1 VRTRPKEAVVDVAV
15 DQIKDQ
21 AKGVEGV
28 EGKKAVQRD
37 RRAQSLAAMGLVTR
51 EGSRYF
57 VKTAAARGQKESY
70 EVWRDENGRVRCSCA
85 EFERLWA
92 GDQSYRCEHILA
104 VKHSLAANVATD
116 AASAEKDA
124 LAESAESPL
133 RESAPDKAKTER
145 RDAKS
150 CVSTPED
157 HQEDQDMNNE
167 ARRSVENPSALREEA
182 MRAVQTETEAEPK
195 PKVIDPD
202 QTKPSQSAQIVP
214 LAFANL
220 LRTLR
225 QPVDSR
231 LIKTREGW
239 TDRQGNTHWVEYI
252 EWHTVADILDRVAPD
267 WSHAVRN
274 ITQIGDVVAVTASIT
289 IDGVTRE
296 GVGTGPADT
305 ETGIKK
311 AEHDALK
318 RAAVKFGIAR
328 DLYRRESDVIEENG
342 GIAPS
347 IARDPRPKTLGDL
360 VTPKQLWMIRNL
372 GREIG
377 CNVEQECQSLL
388 QCNLEEISKR
398 AASSFID
405 YLKRLQQENPSEELR
420 QAS

>member
-1 VRTRPKEAVVDVAV
+1 VRMRPKEAVADVAV
-15 DQIKDQ
+15 DQIKEQ
-21 AKGVEGV
+21 AKGAEGV

-51 EGSRYF
+51 EGSRYL
-57 VKTAAARGQKESY
+57 VKTAAARGRQDSY

-104 VKHSLAANVATD
+104 VKHSLAANNEEQTLVC
-116 AASAEKDA
+116 
-124 LAESAESPL
+124 
-133 RESAPDKAKTER
+133 SAP
-145 RDAKS
+145 S
-150 CVSTPED
+150 QED
-157 HQEDQDMNNE
+157 HEVNNKE
-167 ARRSVENPSALREEA
+167 KETTQ
-182 MRAVQTETEAEPK
+182 AVQTEAEAEPK
-195 PKVIDPD
+195 PKEIDPE
-202 QTKPSQSAQIVP
+202 QTEIRSTSAQIVP

-274 ITQIGDVVAVTASIT
+274 LTQIGDMVAVTAAIT

-328 DLYRRESDVIEENG
+328 DLYRRESDVIEENN

-377 CNVEQECQSLL
+377 CNVEQECQSLM

-405 YLKRLQQENPSEELR
+405 YLKRLQQENQPEELR

>member
-1 VRTRPKEAVVDVAV
+1 MRSKAVTDISI
-15 DQIKDQ
+15 DQIREQ
-21 AKGVEGV
+21 ARGIEEARG
-28 EGKKAVQRD
+28 GKTDQRD
-37 RRAQSLAAMGLVTR
+37 KRAQSLAAMGLVTR

-57 VKTAAARGQKESY
+57 VKSAAARGRQESY
-70 EVWRDENGRVRCSCA
+70 EVWRDESGRVRCSCA

-92 GDQSYRCEHILA
+92 ETPSFRCEHILA
-104 VKHSLAANVATD
+104 VKHSLAANAATS
-116 AASAEKDA
+116 AAVEAKNA
-124 LAESAESPL
+124 LPGPVESPL
-133 RESAPDKAKTER
+133 REEAPEKAPTDAQEPGDYHEDYEMNDKKKEIAQ
-145 RDAKS
+145 S
-150 CVSTPED
+150 
-157 HQEDQDMNNE
+157 N
-167 ARRSVENPSALREEA
+167 
-182 MRAVQTETEAEPK
+182 ETEIKAESNVEIAPK
-195 PKVIDPD
+195 A
-202 QTKPSQSAQIVP
+202 SQSAQIVP
-214 LAFANL
+214 LAFGNV

-225 QPVDSR
+225 QPIDSR

-274 ITQIGDVVAVTASIT
+274 ITQIGEMVAVTASIT

-296 GVGTGPADT
+296 GIGTGPADT

-328 DLYRRESDVIEENG
+328 DLYRRESDVIEDNG
-342 GIAPS
+342 GIPPS

-360 VTPKQLWMIRNL
+360 VTPKQLWMIRGI
-372 GREIG
+372 GREIS
-377 CNVEQECQSLL
+377 CDVEKECQSLL

-405 YLKRLQQENPSEELR
+405 YLKRLQTENQPEELR

>member
-1 VRTRPKEAVVDVAV
+1 MRPNEAVVDTTEHAGR
-15 DQIKDQ
+15 DAGAPKFER
-21 AKGVEGV
+21 A
-28 EGKKAVQRD
+28 EGKKAIQRD

-57 VKTAAARGQKESY
+57 VKTAAARGRQESY

-92 GDQSYRCEHILA
+92 GDQAFRCEHILA
-104 VKHSLAANVATD
+104 VKHSLAANAATN
-116 AASAEKDA
+116 AANAERSVF
-124 LAESAESPL
+124 AESAGAPL
-133 RESAPDKAKTER
+133 KEDAPEKAKAGAHEP
-145 RDAKS
+145 A
-150 CVSTPED
+150 D
-157 HQEDQDMNNE
+157 HQEDQEMNNE
-167 ARRSVENPSALREEA
+167 ARRGGFPPPGLREEA
-182 MRAVQTETEAEPK
+182 TQAVQTEAEAEPK
-195 PKVIDPD
+195 PKAIDPD
-202 QTKPSQSAQIVP
+202 LTGPPQPAQIVP

-225 QPVDSR
+225 QPIDSR

-252 EWHTVADILDRVAPD
+252 EWHTAADILDRVAPD

-274 ITQIGDVVAVTASIT
+274 ITQIGDMVAVTASIT

-328 DLYRRESDVIEENG
+328 ELYRRESDAVEESG
-342 GIAPS
+342 GIAPG
-347 IARDPRPKTLGDL
+347 IVRDPRPKTLGDL
-360 VTPKQLWMIRNL
+360 ITPKQLWMIRNI

-377 CNVEQECQSLL
+377 CNVEQECQSLM

-405 YLKRLQQENPSEELR
+405 YLKRLQHENQPEELR

>member
-1 VRTRPKEAVVDVAV
+1 MKSKEAVADTTA
-15 DQIKDQ
+15 DRIKSRT
-21 AKGVEGV
+21 KGIEET

-37 RRAQSLAAMGLVTR
+37 KRAQSLAAMGLVMR

-57 VKTAAARGQKESY
+57 VKSAAARGQDESY

-85 EFERLWA
+85 GFERLWA
-92 GDQSYRCEHILA
+92 DDPAFRCEHILA
-104 VKHSLAANVATD
+104 VKHSLAANNNEKRLGAQASLPAGLGKEPTEGITQARMPALPGLSEEDHEMNDKEKEIAQAARINTKAESGPQPID
-116 AASAEKDA
+116 AALS
-124 LAESAESPL
+124 
-133 RESAPDKAKTER
+133 
-145 RDAKS
+145 
-150 CVSTPED
+150 
-157 HQEDQDMNNE
+157 
-167 ARRSVENPSALREEA
+167 
-182 MRAVQTETEAEPK
+182 EPH
-195 PKVIDPD
+195 
-202 QTKPSQSAQIVP
+202 QSAQIVS

-225 QPVDSR
+225 QSLDPR
-231 LIKTREGW
+231 LIKSREGW

-252 EWHTVADILDRVAPD
+252 EWHTVADILDRVTPD

-274 ITQIGDVVAVTASIT
+274 ITQIGDLVAVTASIT

-296 GVGTGPADT
+296 GVGAGPADT

-377 CNVEQECQSLL
+377 CNVEQECQSLM

-405 YLKRLQQENPSEELR
+405 YLKRLQQENQPEELR

>member
-1 VRTRPKEAVVDVAV
+1 MRPKEAVADVSV
-15 DQIKDQ
+15 DQIKEQ
-21 AKGVEGV
+21 AKGIEGA

-51 EGSRYF
+51 EGSRYL
-57 VKTAAARGQKESY
+57 VKTAAARGRHESY
-70 EVWRDENGRVRCSCA
+70 EVWRDENGRVHCSCA

-92 GDQSYRCEHILA
+92 DDPAFRCEHILA
-104 VKHSLAANVATD
+104 VKHSLAANNV
-116 AASAEKDA
+116 
-124 LAESAESPL
+124 
-133 RESAPDKAKTER
+133 ER
-145 RDAKS
+145 SQPEQTKVR
-150 CVSTPED
+150 STFSDED
-157 HQEDQDMNNE
+157 HEMNNE
-167 ARRSVENPSALREEA
+167 TRSGGFSPPGVGEEA
-182 MRAVQTETEAEPK
+182 MRAVQTETGAEPELEASN
-195 PKVIDPD
+195 PD
-202 QTKPSQSAQIVP
+202 RTEPAQPAQIVP
-214 LAFANL
+214 LAFANI

-225 QPVDSR
+225 QPIDSR

-274 ITQIGDVVAVTASIT
+274 LTQVGDMVAVTAAIT

-296 GVGTGPADT
+296 GVGTGPADS

-318 RAAVKFGIAR
+318 RAAVKFGVAR
-328 DLYRRESDVIEENG
+328 ELYRRESDVVEENN
-342 GIAPS
+342 GISPS

-377 CNVEQECQSLL
+377 CNVEQECQSLM

-405 YLKRLQQENPSEELR
+405 YLKRLQQENQPEELK

>member
-1 VRTRPKEAVVDVAV
+1 MRPKEAVVDVAV
-15 DQIKDQ
+15 DQIKEQ
-21 AKGVEGV
+21 AKGAEGI

-37 RRAQSLAAMGLVTR
+37 RRAQSLAAMGLVAR

-57 VKTAAARGQKESY
+57 VKTAAARGGQESY

-104 VKHSLAANVATD
+104 VKHSLAANNVEQTD
-116 AASAEKDA
+116 VCPTS
-124 LAESAESPL
+124 SQ
-133 RESAPDKAKTER
+133 
-145 RDAKS
+145 
-150 CVSTPED
+150 ED
-157 HQEDQDMNNE
+157 HEVNDKE
-167 ARRSVENPSALREEA
+167 KEIAKV
-182 MRAVQTETEAEPK
+182 VQTESGTESK
-195 PKVIDPD
+195 PKAVNSE
-202 QTKPSQSAQIVP
+202 QTEVCSTSAQIVP
-214 LAFANL
+214 LGFANL

-328 DLYRRESDVIEENG
+328 DLYRRESDVIEDNG
-342 GIAPS
+342 GISPS

-377 CNVEQECQSLL
+377 CNVEQECRSLM

-405 YLKRLQQENPSEELR
+405 YLKRLQQENQPEELR

>member
-1 VRTRPKEAVVDVAV
+1 MRSKEAVVDTTVDRIKERASGGEVA
-15 DQIKDQ
+15 
-21 AKGVEGV
+21 
-28 EGKKAVQRD
+28 EGKKAFQRD

-57 VKTAAARGQKESY
+57 VKTAAARGRQESY
-70 EVWRDENGRVRCSCA
+70 EVWRDESGRVRCSCA
-85 EFERLWA
+85 DFERLWA
-92 GDQSYRCEHILA
+92 GDPAFRCEHILA
-104 VKHSLAANVATD
+104 VKHSLAMNVAAD
-116 AASAEKDA
+116 AEGAEKTVPA
-124 LAESAESPL
+124 VSAESPL
-133 RESAPDKAKTER
+133 REDAPEKAKTE
-145 RDAKS
+145 
-150 CVSTPED
+150 THEPGG
-157 HQEDQDMNNE
+157 HQEDHEMKDE
-167 ARRSVENPSALREEA
+167 AVRGGIPTPEFKKEITQAG
-182 MRAVQTETEAEPK
+182 QTETVAEPK
-195 PKVIDPD
+195 PKAINPD
-202 QTKPSQSAQIVP
+202 QAKPSQSAQIVP

-225 QPVDSR
+225 QPIDSR

-239 TDRQGNTHWVEYI
+239 TDRQGNTHLVEYI

-274 ITQIGDVVAVTASIT
+274 ITQIGDMVAVTAAIT
-289 IDGVTRE
+289 VDGVTRE

-328 DLYRRESDVIEENG
+328 DLYRRESDVIEDNG
-342 GIAPS
+342 GIPPG
-347 IARDPRPKTLGDL
+347 IARDPRPKTLNDL

-377 CNVEQECQSLL
+377 CNVEQECQSLM

-405 YLKRLQQENPSEELR
+405 YLKRLQQENQPEELK

>member
-1 VRTRPKEAVVDVAV
+1 
-15 DQIKDQ
+15 
-21 AKGVEGV
+21 
-28 EGKKAVQRD
+28 
-37 RRAQSLAAMGLVTR
+37 
-51 EGSRYF
+51 
-57 VKTAAARGQKESY
+57 
-70 EVWRDENGRVRCSCA
+70 VRCSCA

-92 GDQSYRCEHILA
+92 EDPSFRCEHILA
-104 VKHSLAANVATD
+104 VKHSLAANAATS
-116 AASAEKDA
+116 AAVEAKNA
-124 LAESAESPL
+124 LPGPVESPL
-133 RESAPDKAKTER
+133 REEAPEKAPTDAQEPGDYHEDYEMNDKKKEIAQSNETEIKAESNVESAP
-145 RDAKS
+145 
-150 CVSTPED
+150 
-157 HQEDQDMNNE
+157 
-167 ARRSVENPSALREEA
+167 
-182 MRAVQTETEAEPK
+182 
-195 PKVIDPD
+195 
-202 QTKPSQSAQIVP
+202 KPSQSAQIVP
-214 LAFANL
+214 LAFGNV

-225 QPVDSR
+225 QPIDSR

-274 ITQIGDVVAVTASIT
+274 ITQIGEMVAVTASIT
-289 IDGVTRE
+289 IGGVTRE
-296 GVGTGPADT
+296 GIGTGPADT

-328 DLYRRESDVIEENG
+328 DLYRRESDVIEDNG
-342 GIAPS
+342 GIPPS

-360 VTPKQLWMIRNL
+360 VTPKQLWMIRGI

-377 CNVEQECQSLL
+377 CDVEKECQSLL

-405 YLKRLQQENPSEELR
+405 YLKRLQTENPPEELR

>member
-1 VRTRPKEAVVDVAV
+1 MRPKEAVADVGV
-15 DQIKDQ
+15 DQIIKEQ
-21 AKGVEGV
+21 AKGIEGA

-51 EGSRYF
+51 EGSRYL
-57 VKTAAARGQKESY
+57 VKTAAARGRHESF
-70 EVWRDENGRVRCSCA
+70 EVWRDENGRVHCSCA

-92 GDQSYRCEHILA
+92 DDPAFRCEHILA
-104 VKHSLAANVATD
+104 VKHSLAANNV
-116 AASAEKDA
+116 
-124 LAESAESPL
+124 
-133 RESAPDKAKTER
+133 ER
-145 RDAKS
+145 SQPEQTKVR
-150 CVSTPED
+150 STFSDED
-157 HQEDQDMNNE
+157 HEMNNE
-167 ARRSVENPSALREEA
+167 TPSGGSSPPGLSEEA
-182 MRAVQTETEAEPK
+182 ARAGQIETGAAPKLEASNPERTGPA
-195 PKVIDPD
+195 
-202 QTKPSQSAQIVP
+202 QSAQIVP
-214 LAFANL
+214 LAFANI

-225 QPVDSR
+225 QPIDSR

-274 ITQIGDVVAVTASIT
+274 LTQIGDMVAVTAAIT

-328 DLYRRESDVIEENG
+328 DLYRRESDVIEENN
-342 GIAPS
+342 GISPS
-347 IARDPRPKTLGDL
+347 ITRDPRPKTLGDL

-377 CNVEQECQSLL
+377 CNVEQECQSLM

-405 YLKRLQQENPSEELR
+405 YLKRLQQEDQPEELR

>member
-1 VRTRPKEAVVDVAV
+1 LRMRSKEAVADANA
-15 DQIKDQ
+15 DLIKDK
-21 AKGVEGV
+21 AKGTE
-28 EGKKAVQRD
+28 ESEDKKAVQRD

-57 VKTAAARGQKESY
+57 VKTAAAGGRQENH
-70 EVWRDENGRVRCSCA
+70 EVWRDESGRVRCSCA

-92 GDQSYRCEHILA
+92 DDPAFRCEHILA
-104 VKHSLAANVATD
+104 VKHSLAANVAAN
-116 AASAEKDA
+116 AAGAEKSDSSESTQSPRHGDA
-124 LAESAESPL
+124 LE
-133 RESAPDKAKTER
+133 KA
-145 RDAKS
+145 
-150 CVSTPED
+150 TPKAQEPEAYQED
-157 HQEDQDMNNE
+157 HEMNNKAGRGGETPSGLVEETVQSAQIEPGAE
-167 ARRSVENPSALREEA
+167 ANP
-182 MRAVQTETEAEPK
+182 
-195 PKVIDPD
+195 IGPD
-202 QTKPSQSAQIVP
+202 QTKQSQSAQVVP
-214 LAFANL
+214 LAFATL
-220 LRTLR
+220 LRALR
-225 QPVDSR
+225 QPIDPR

-252 EWHTVADILDRVAPD
+252 EWHTAADILDRVAPD

-289 IDGVTRE
+289 VDGVTRE

-328 DLYRRESDVIEENG
+328 DLYRRESEVVEDNG

-377 CNVEQECQSLL
+377 CDVEQECQSLM
-388 QCNLEEISKR
+388 QCNLEGISKR

-405 YLKRLQQENPSEELR
+405 YLKRLQQEDQPEELR
-420 QAS
+420 RAS

>member
-1 VRTRPKEAVVDVAV
+1 MRPKQAVADVDI
-15 DQIKDQ
+15 DQIKEQ
-21 AKGVEGV
+21 VKGFEGA

-57 VKTAAARGQKESY
+57 VKNAAARGRQESY

-92 GDQSYRCEHILA
+92 GDQAFRCEHILA
-104 VKHSLAANVATD
+104 VKHSLAANVATN
-116 AASAEKDA
+116 AANAERNV
-124 LAESAESPL
+124 LVESAEAPL
-133 RESAPDKAKTER
+133 REDAPEKAKTESK
-145 RDAKS
+145 DARFY
-150 CVSTPED
+150 VSSQED
-157 HQEDQDMNNE
+157 HQEDQEMNNE
-167 ARRSVENPSALREEA
+167 EYRGGFPPPGPGEDATQ
-182 MRAVQTETEAEPK
+182 AVQTKTEAEPK
-195 PKVIDPD
+195 RKAIDPD
-202 QTKPSQSAQIVP
+202 RTETTQSAQIVP

-225 QPVDSR
+225 QPIDSR

-252 EWHTVADILDRVAPD
+252 EWHTAADILDRVAPD

-274 ITQIGDVVAVTASIT
+274 LTQIGDMVAVTAAIT

-318 RAAVKFGIAR
+318 RAAVKFGVAR
-328 DLYRRESDVIEENG
+328 DLYRPESDVIEENN
-342 GIAPS
+342 GISPG

-405 YLKRLQQENPSEELR
+405 YLKRLQQENQPEELR

>member
-1 VRTRPKEAVVDVAV
+1 MRPKEAVAEVAV
-15 DQIKDQ
+15 DQIKEQ
-21 AKGVEGV
+21 AKEIEGA

-37 RRAQSLAAMGLVTR
+37 RRAQSLAAMGSVTR

-57 VKTAAARGQKESY
+57 VKTAAARGRQESY
-70 EVWRDENGRVRCSCA
+70 EVWRDENGRVHCSCA

-92 GDQSYRCEHILA
+92 DDPAFRCEHILA
-104 VKHSLAANVATD
+104 VKHSL
-116 AASAEKDA
+116 
-124 LAESAESPL
+124 
-133 RESAPDKAKTER
+133 
-145 RDAKS
+145 
-150 CVSTPED
+150 
-157 HQEDQDMNNE
+157 
-167 ARRSVENPSALREEA
+167 VE
-182 MRAVQTETEAEPK
+182 QTEVCSTEDAEQTSARSQPEQTEVCSTTETGADPK
-195 PKVIDPD
+195 LEASNPD
-202 QTKPSQSAQIVP
+202 RTGEAQSAQIVP
-214 LAFANL
+214 LAFANI

-225 QPVDSR
+225 QPIDSR

-274 ITQIGDVVAVTASIT
+274 LTQIGDLVAVTAAIT

-328 DLYRRESDVIEENG
+328 ELYRRESDVIEENN

-405 YLKRLQQENPSEELR
+405 YLKRLQQDTQPEELK

>member
-1 VRTRPKEAVVDVAV
+1 MRPKEVVADVAV
-15 DQIKDQ
+15 DQIKEQ
-21 AKGVEGV
+21 AKGIEGA
-28 EGKKAVQRD
+28 EGKKAGQRD
-37 RRAQSLAAMGLVTR
+37 RRAQSLAAMGSVTR

-57 VKTAAARGQKESY
+57 VKTAAARGRQESY

-92 GDQSYRCEHILA
+92 GDQAFRCEHILA
-104 VKHSLAANVATD
+104 VKHSLA
-116 AASAEKDA
+116 EQ
-124 LAESAESPL
+124 
-133 RESAPDKAKTER
+133 TEV
-145 RDAKS
+145 
-150 CVSTPED
+150 CST
-157 HQEDQDMNNE
+157 
-167 ARRSVENPSALREEA
+167 EEA
-182 MRAVQTETEAEPK
+182 EQTEVCSTTETEAEPK
-195 PKVIDPD
+195 PKAIDPD
-202 QTKPSQSAQIVP
+202 RTEPAQSAQIVP

-225 QPVDSR
+225 QPIDSR

-239 TDRQGNTHWVEYI
+239 SDRQGNTHWVEYI
-252 EWHTVADILDRVAPD
+252 EWHTAADILDRVAPD

-274 ITQIGDVVAVTASIT
+274 LTQIGDMVAVTAAIT

-328 DLYRRESDVIEENG
+328 ELYRRESDVIEENN

-377 CNVEQECQSLL
+377 CNVEQECQSLM

-405 YLKRLQQENPSEELR
+405 YLKRLQQENQSDELK

>member
-1 VRTRPKEAVVDVAV
+1 MKSKEAVADTGVDR
-15 DQIKDQ
+15 IKGR
-21 AKGVEGV
+21 AKEI
-28 EGKKAVQRD
+28 EEAEDKKAVQRD
-37 RRAQSLAAMGLVTR
+37 KRAQSLAAMGLVTR

-57 VKTAAARGQKESY
+57 VKTAAAHGRQESY
-70 EVWRDENGRVRCSCA
+70 EVWRDENGRVRCLCA

-92 GDQSYRCEHILA
+92 GDPAFRCEHILA
-104 VKHSLAANVATD
+104 VKHSLAAN
-116 AASAEKDA
+116 
-124 LAESAESPL
+124 
-133 RESAPDKAKTER
+133 TEG
-145 RDAKS
+145 RDAKFCVS
-150 CVSTPED
+150 TLVSTPEED
-157 HQEDQDMNNE
+157 HEMKDKEKEIAQV
-167 ARRSVENPSALREEA
+167 AR
-182 MRAVQTETEAEPK
+182 TKTEAESGPK
-195 PKVIDPD
+195 MIDPA
-202 QTKPSQSAQIVP
+202 QTDPPQSARIVP

-225 QPVDSR
+225 QSIDPR
-231 LIKTREGW
+231 MIKSREGW

-252 EWHTVADILDRVAPD
+252 EWHTVADILDRVTPD

-274 ITQIGDVVAVTASIT
+274 ITQIGDLVAVTASIT

-296 GVGTGPADT
+296 GIGAGSADT

-328 DLYRRESDVIEENG
+328 DLYRRESDIVEENG

-377 CNVEQECQSLL
+377 CNVEQECQSLM

-405 YLKRLQQENPSEELR
+405 YLKRLQQENQPEELR

>member
-1 VRTRPKEAVVDVAV
+1 MRPKEAVADIAV
-15 DQIKDQ
+15 DQINEQ
-21 AKGVEGV
+21 AKGIGGA
-28 EGKKAVQRD
+28 EGKKAVQRE
-37 RRAQSLAAMGLVTR
+37 RRAQNLAAMGLVTR
-51 EGSRYF
+51 EGSRYL
-57 VKTAAARGQKESY
+57 VKTAAARGRQESY

-92 GDQSYRCEHILA
+92 GDQAFRCEHILA
-104 VKHSLAANVATD
+104 VKHSLAEQTSV
-116 AASAEKDA
+116 
-124 LAESAESPL
+124 
-133 RESAPDKAKTER
+133 
-145 RDAKS
+145 
-150 CVSTPED
+150 CST
-157 HQEDQDMNNE
+157 
-167 ARRSVENPSALREEA
+167 EEA
-182 MRAVQTETEAEPK
+182 EQTEVCSTTETEAEPK
-195 PKVIDPD
+195 PKAIDPD
-202 QTKPSQSAQIVP
+202 RTEPAQSAQIVP

-225 QPVDSR
+225 QPIDSR

-239 TDRQGNTHWVEYI
+239 SDRQGNTHWVEYI
-252 EWHTVADILDRVAPD
+252 EWHTAADILDRVAPD

-274 ITQIGDVVAVTASIT
+274 LTQIGDIVAVTAAIT

-328 DLYRRESDVIEENG
+328 DLYRRESDVIEENY

-405 YLKRLQQENPSEELR
+405 YLKRLQQENQPEELK

>member
-1 VRTRPKEAVVDVAV
+1 MRPKEAVTDVAV
-15 DQIKDQ
+15 DQIKEQ
-21 AKGVEGV
+21 AKGIEGA
-28 EGKKAVQRD
+28 EGKKAAQRD
-37 RRAQSLAAMGLVTR
+37 RRAQNLAAMGLVTR

-57 VKTAAARGQKESY
+57 VKTAAARGRQESY
-70 EVWRDENGRVRCSCA
+70 EVWRDETGRVRCSCA

-92 GDQSYRCEHILA
+92 GDQAFRCEHIQA
-104 VKHSLAANVATD
+104 VKHSLAANAATN
-116 AASAEKDA
+116 AAGAEGNA

-133 RESAPDKAKTER
+133 REDAPGKAKTETHEPGR
-145 RDAKS
+145 RQ
-150 CVSTPED
+150 ED
-157 HQEDQDMNNE
+157 HEMNDE
-167 ARRSVENPSALREEA
+167 VRGGFSPSGLVEENSQA
-182 MRAVQTETEAEPK
+182 K
-195 PKVIDPD
+195 PKAIDAD
-202 QTKPSQSAQIVP
+202 RAEQSQSAQIVP

-225 QPVDSR
+225 QPIDSR

-252 EWHTVADILDRVAPD
+252 EWHTAADILDRVAPD

-274 ITQIGDVVAVTASIT
+274 ITQIGDMVAVTASIT

-328 DLYRRESDVIEENG
+328 ELYRPESDVIEENG
-342 GIAPS
+342 GISPS
-347 IARDPRPKTLGDL
+347 IARDPRPKTLNDL

-405 YLKRLQQENPSEELR
+405 YLKRLQQENQPEELR
-420 QAS
+420 RAS

>member
-1 VRTRPKEAVVDVAV
+1 MRSKAVTDVTVDR
-15 DQIKDQ
+15 IKGQ
-21 AKGVEGV
+21 AKAIEEA
-28 EGKKAVQRD
+28 EGKKSAQRD

-57 VKTAAARGQKESY
+57 VKTAVARGRQESY

-85 EFERLWA
+85 EFERMWA
-92 GDQSYRCEHILA
+92 DDPAFRCEHILA
-104 VKHSLAANVATD
+104 VKHSLAANVATS
-116 AASAEKDA
+116 AAVEEEDA
-124 LAESAESPL
+124 LPEPAETPL
-133 RESAPDKAKTER
+133 GEEAG

-150 CVSTPED
+150 RALAPED
-157 HQEDQDMNNE
+157 HQPEDHQPGDHQEDYEMNGKEIADGTQQEIIN
-167 ARRSVENPSALREEA
+167 A
-182 MRAVQTETEAEPK
+182 ETGSKGPK
-195 PKVIDPD
+195 GIDSDPE
-202 QTKPSQSAQIVP
+202 KERQSAQVVP
-214 LAFANL
+214 LAFANM

-225 QPVDSR
+225 QPIDSR

-274 ITQIGDVVAVTASIT
+274 ITQIGDMVAVTAAIT

-328 DLYRRESDVIEENG
+328 DLYRRESDAVEENG
-342 GIAPS
+342 GIPPG

-360 VTPKQLWMIRNL
+360 VTPKQLWMIRGL

-377 CNVEQECQSLL
+377 CDVEKECQSLL

-405 YLKRLQQENPSEELR
+405 YLKRLQQENQPDELR

>member
-1 VRTRPKEAVVDVAV
+1 MRSKAVTDISI
-15 DQIKDQ
+15 DQIREQ
-21 AKGVEGV
+21 AKGIEEGRSR
-28 EGKKAVQRD
+28 KTDQRD

-57 VKTAAARGQKESY
+57 VKSAAARGQQESY
-70 EVWRDENGRVRCSCA
+70 EVWRDESGRVRCSCA

-92 GDQSYRCEHILA
+92 EAPSFRCEHILA
-104 VKHSLAANVATD
+104 VKHSLAANVTTS
-116 AASAEKDA
+116 AAVEDKNA
-124 LAESAESPL
+124 LPGPVESPL
-133 RESAPDKAKTER
+133 REEAPEKALTDAQEPGDYHEDYEMNDKKKVIAQSNETEIKAESNVESAPKA
-145 RDAKS
+145 
-150 CVSTPED
+150 
-157 HQEDQDMNNE
+157 
-167 ARRSVENPSALREEA
+167 
-182 MRAVQTETEAEPK
+182 
-195 PKVIDPD
+195 
-202 QTKPSQSAQIVP
+202 SQSAQIVP
-214 LAFANL
+214 LAFGNM
-220 LRTLR
+220 LRALR
-225 QPVDSR
+225 QPIDSR

-274 ITQIGDVVAVTASIT
+274 ITQIADLVAVTAAIT

-296 GVGTGPADT
+296 GIGTGPADT
-305 ETGIKK
+305 EMGIKK

-328 DLYRRESDVIEENG
+328 ELYRRESDVIEENG
-342 GIAPS
+342 GIPPS
-347 IARDPRPKTLGDL
+347 ISRDPRPKTLGDL
-360 VTPKQLWMIRNL
+360 VTPKQLWMIRGI

-377 CNVEQECQSLL
+377 CDVEKECQSLL

-405 YLKRLQQENPSEELR
+405 YLKRMQQENQPEELR

>member
-1 VRTRPKEAVVDVAV
+1 MRPKEAVADVAV
-15 DQIKDQ
+15 DQIKEQ
-21 AKGVEGV
+21 AKGIGGE

-37 RRAQSLAAMGLVTR
+37 RRAQNLATMGLVTR

-57 VKTAAARGQKESY
+57 VKTAAARGRQESY
-70 EVWRDENGRVRCSCA
+70 EVWRDENGRVRCSCP

-92 GDQSYRCEHILA
+92 GDQAFRCEHILA
-104 VKHSLAANVATD
+104 VKHSLA
-116 AASAEKDA
+116 EQ
-124 LAESAESPL
+124 
-133 RESAPDKAKTER
+133 TEVCSTEDVKQTSSR
-145 RDAKS
+145 SKLEQTKS
-150 CVSTPED
+150 CST
-157 HQEDQDMNNE
+157 
-167 ARRSVENPSALREEA
+167 
-182 MRAVQTETEAEPK
+182 TK
-195 PKVIDPD
+195 PKAIDPD
-202 QTKPSQSAQIVP
+202 RTGPAQSAQIVP

-225 QPVDSR
+225 QPIDSR

-274 ITQIGDVVAVTASIT
+274 LTQIGDMVAVTAAIT
-289 IDGVTRE
+289 IDGVTRD
-296 GVGTGPADT
+296 VVCTGPAAT

-328 DLYRRESDVIEENG
+328 DLYRRESDVTEENN

-405 YLKRLQQENPSEELR
+405 YLKRLQQENQPEELK

>member
-1 VRTRPKEAVVDVAV
+1 MRPKEAVADVGV
-15 DQIKDQ
+15 DQIKEQ
-21 AKGVEGV
+21 AKGIEGA

-51 EGSRYF
+51 EGSRYL
-57 VKTAAARGQKESY
+57 VKTAAARGRHESF
-70 EVWRDENGRVRCSCA
+70 EVWRDENGRVHCSCA

-92 GDQSYRCEHILA
+92 DDPAFRCEHILA
-104 VKHSLAANVATD
+104 VKHSLAANNV
-116 AASAEKDA
+116 
-124 LAESAESPL
+124 
-133 RESAPDKAKTER
+133 ER
-145 RDAKS
+145 SQPEQTKVR
-150 CVSTPED
+150 STFSDED
-157 HQEDQDMNNE
+157 HEMNNE
-167 ARRSVENPSALREEA
+167 TRSGGFSPPGVGEEA
-182 MRAVQTETEAEPK
+182 MRAVQTETGAEPELEASN
-195 PKVIDPD
+195 PD
-202 QTKPSQSAQIVP
+202 RTEPAQPAQIVP
-214 LAFANL
+214 LAFANI

-225 QPVDSR
+225 QPIDSR

-274 ITQIGDVVAVTASIT
+274 LTQIGDMVAVTAAIT

-296 GVGTGPADT
+296 GFFTGPAAT

-328 DLYRRESDVIEENG
+328 DLYRPESDVMEENG
-342 GIAPS
+342 GIPPGV
-347 IARDPRPKTLGDL
+347 ARDPRPKTLGDL
-360 VTPKQLWMIRNL
+360 VTPKQLWMIRGL

-377 CNVEQECQSLL
+377 CDVEKECQSLL

-405 YLKRLQQENPSEELR
+405 YLKRLQQENQPDELR

>member
-1 VRTRPKEAVVDVAV
+1 MRPKEAVADDAV
-15 DQIKDQ
+15 DQIKEQ
-21 AKGVEGV
+21 AKGIGGA

-57 VKTAAARGQKESY
+57 VKTAAARGRQESY

-92 GDQSYRCEHILA
+92 GDQAFRCEHILA
-104 VKHSLAANVATD
+104 VKHSLAANNVEQTLVC
-116 AASAEKDA
+116 SQPEQT
-124 LAESAESPL
+124 LV
-133 RESAPDKAKTER
+133 
-145 RDAKS
+145 
-150 CVSTPED
+150 CSTFSDED
-157 HQEDQDMNNE
+157 HEMNNE
-167 ARRSVENPSALREEA
+167 ARSSGFPPPGPGEEA
-182 MRAVQTETEAEPK
+182 TQAVQTETEAEPK
-195 PKVIDPD
+195 PKAIDQD
-202 QTKPSQSAQIVP
+202 RTGTAQSAQIVP
-214 LAFANL
+214 LAFANI

-225 QPVDSR
+225 QPIDSR

-252 EWHTVADILDRVAPD
+252 EWHTAADMLDRVAPD

-274 ITQIGDVVAVTASIT
+274 ITQIGDMVAVTASIT

-328 DLYRRESDVIEENG
+328 DLYRREPDVIEESG

-377 CNVEQECQSLL
+377 CNVEQECQSLM

-405 YLKRLQQENPSEELR
+405 YLKRLQQENQPEELK

>member
-1 VRTRPKEAVVDVAV
+1 MKPKEAVTDVAV
-15 DQIKDQ
+15 DQIKEQ
-21 AKGVEGV
+21 AKGIEGA
-28 EGKKAVQRD
+28 EGKKAAQRD

-57 VKTAAARGQKESY
+57 VKTAAARGRQESY
-70 EVWRDENGRVRCSCA
+70 EVWRDETGRVRCSCA

-92 GDQSYRCEHILA
+92 GDQAFRCEHILA
-104 VKHSLAANVATD
+104 VKHSLAANAATN
-116 AASAEKDA
+116 AASAEGYA

-133 RESAPDKAKTER
+133 REDAPGKAKTETHEPGSR
-145 RDAKS
+145 Q
-150 CVSTPED
+150 ED
-157 HQEDQDMNNE
+157 HEMNDE
-167 ARRSVENPSALREEA
+167 GRGGLSLSGLVEEIAQ
-182 MRAVQTETEAEPK
+182 AVQAESEAEPESK
-195 PKVIDPD
+195 AIDAD
-202 QTKPSQSAQIVP
+202 RAEPSQSAQIVP

-225 QPVDSR
+225 QPIDSR
-231 LIKTREGW
+231 LIKAREGW

-274 ITQIGDVVAVTASIT
+274 ITQIGDVVAVTAAIT

-328 DLYRRESDVIEENG
+328 DLYRRESDVIEDNG
-342 GIAPS
+342 AIPPG

-360 VTPKQLWMIRNL
+360 VTPKQLWMIRGL
-372 GREIG
+372 GRDIG
-377 CNVEQECQSLL
+377 CDVEQECQSLL

-405 YLKRLQQENPSEELR
+405 YLKRLQQENQPEEMR

>member
-1 VRTRPKEAVVDVAV
+1 MRTRPKEAVTDVAV
-15 DQIKDQ
+15 DQIKEQ
-21 AKGVEGV
+21 AKGIEGA
-28 EGKKAVQRD
+28 EGKKAAQRD
-37 RRAQSLAAMGLVTR
+37 RRAQSLAALGLVTR

-57 VKTAAARGQKESY
+57 VKTAAARGRQESY
-70 EVWRDENGRVRCSCA
+70 EVWRDETGRVRCSCA

-92 GDQSYRCEHILA
+92 GDQAFRCEHIIA
-104 VKHSLAANVATD
+104 VKHSLAANAATN
-116 AASAEKDA
+116 AAGAERNA
-124 LAESAESPL
+124 LAESTESPL
-133 RESAPDKAKTER
+133 REDAPGKAKTEPHEPGTR
-145 RDAKS
+145 Q
-150 CVSTPED
+150 ED
-157 HQEDQDMNNE
+157 HEMNDE
-167 ARRSVENPSALREEA
+167 GMEGFSPSGLREENA
-182 MRAVQTETEAEPK
+182 QAVQTETEAEAK
-195 PKVIDPD
+195 PKTIDAD
-202 QTKPSQSAQIVP
+202 RAEPSQAAQVVP

-225 QPVDSR
+225 QPIDSR

-252 EWHTVADILDRVAPD
+252 EWHTAADILDRVAPD

-274 ITQIGDVVAVTASIT
+274 ITQIGDMVAVTASIT

-328 DLYRRESDVIEENG
+328 ELYRRESDVVEENG
-342 GIAPS
+342 GISPS

-405 YLKRLQQENPSEELR
+405 YLKRLQQENQPAELR

>member
-1 VRTRPKEAVVDVAV
+1 MKSKEAVANTTADR
-15 DQIKDQ
+15 IKGR
-21 AKGVEGV
+21 AKGIEGA
-28 EGKKAVQRD
+28 EDKKAVQRD
-37 RRAQSLAAMGLVTR
+37 RRAQSLATMGLVTR

-57 VKTAAARGQKESY
+57 VKTAAAGGRHESY

-92 GDQSYRCEHILA
+92 GDPAFRCEHILA
-104 VKHSLAANVATD
+104 VKHSLAANNVERT
-116 AASAEKDA
+116 SVCSQPEQ
-124 LAESAESPL
+124 
-133 RESAPDKAKTER
+133 TEVR
-145 RDAKS
+145 
-150 CVSTPED
+150 STFSEED
-157 HQEDQDMNNE
+157 HEMNDKKKE
-167 ARRSVENPSALREEA
+167 ITL
-182 MRAVQTETEAEPK
+182 AVQTKTKAESEPK
-195 PKVIDPD
+195 AIDPA
-202 QTKPSQSAQIVP
+202 QTEPPQSARIVS

-225 QPVDSR
+225 QSIDPR

-252 EWHTVADILDRVAPD
+252 EWHTVADILDRVTPD

-274 ITQIGDVVAVTASIT
+274 ITQIGDLVAVIASIT

-296 GVGTGPADT
+296 GVGSGPADT

-328 DLYRRESDVIEENG
+328 DLYRREPDVIEENG

-405 YLKRLQQENPSEELR
+405 YLKRLQQENQPEELR

>member
-1 VRTRPKEAVVDVAV
+1 MRPKEAVTDVAV
-15 DQIKDQ
+15 DQIKGQ
-21 AKGVEGV
+21 AKGIEGT
-28 EGKKAVQRD
+28 EGKKAAQRD
-37 RRAQSLAAMGLVTR
+37 RRAQNLAAMGLVTR

-57 VKTAAARGQKESY
+57 VKTAASRGRQESF
-70 EVWRDENGRVRCSCA
+70 EVWRDETGRVRCSCA

-92 GDQSYRCEHILA
+92 GDQAFRCEHILA
-104 VKHSLAANVATD
+104 VKHSLAANNVEQT
-116 AASAEKDA
+116 SVCSE
-124 LAESAESPL
+124 L
-133 RESAPDKAKTER
+133 TEVCPT
-145 RDAKS
+145 S
-150 CVSTPED
+150 SQED
-157 HQEDQDMNNE
+157 HEVNDKE
-167 ARRSVENPSALREEA
+167 KEIAEV
-182 MRAVQTETEAEPK
+182 VQTETGTESK
-195 PKVIDPD
+195 PKAINSE
-202 QTKPSQSAQIVP
+202 QTEVCPTSAQIVP

-225 QPVDSR
+225 QPIDSR

-252 EWHTVADILDRVAPD
+252 EWHTAADILDRVAPD

-328 DLYRRESDVIEENG
+328 ELYRRESDVTEENG
-342 GIAPS
+342 GISPS
-347 IARDPRPKTLGDL
+347 IARDPRPKTLNDL

-405 YLKRLQQENPSEELR
+405 YLKRLQQENQPEELR
-420 QAS
+420 RAS